1 MLCIVQLLEAMMFNP
16 KKQSICYKL
25 HFVTRTG
32 FMELNRLIEP
42 YGISQGQFIVLTFL
56 WENNGLSQKEL
67 CERVRVEQP
76 TLANTLKRME
86 RDGLVYRNWDEG
98 DKRYCKFYLTGKG
111 ERLGREMDIN
121 VEEIQDN
128 VLKTLTKSERELFN
142 EFLDRIIDN
151 ISEKE

>member
-1 MLCIVQLLEAMMFNP
+1 MFNP

-67 CERVRVEQP
+67 CEWVRVEQP

-86 RDGLVYRNWDEG
+86 RDGLIYRKQDEK
-98 DKRYCKFYLTGKG
+98 DKRYYKFYLTDKG
-111 ERLGREMDIN
+111 EKLGRDMDIN

-142 EFLDRIIDN
+142 KFLDRIIDN